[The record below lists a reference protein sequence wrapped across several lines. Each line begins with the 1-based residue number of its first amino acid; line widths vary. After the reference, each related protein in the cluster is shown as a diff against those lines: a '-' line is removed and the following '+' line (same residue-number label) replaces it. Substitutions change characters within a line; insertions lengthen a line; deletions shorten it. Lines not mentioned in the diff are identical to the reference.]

1 MVAGAELL
9 GKESLAGVDG
19 QDVVGEGGLDARV
32 PVVESET
39 HHKVTARL
47 QHTVAPNKSTDLE
60 MKEGW
65 NALCNIYEVTTCLLL
80 CCTSFPIWG
89 APHDDVLNMTTH
101 RSS

>member
-47 QHTVAPNKSTDLE
+47 QHTVTPYKSSHLE

-65 NALCNIYEVTTCLLL
+65 MECIV
-80 CCTSFPIWG
+80 
-89 APHDDVLNMTTH
+89 
-101 RSS
+101 